1 MVSDLNPDNEEDKEL
16 EEFYKAYMDAEF
28 KWEDV
33 EWPEIKEAKDEY
45 YEVEKITNVAGVR
58 G

>member
-1 MVSDLNPDNEEDKEL
+1 
-16 EEFYKAYMDAEF
+16 MDAEF